1 MNNVQTIQLVNFED
15 EWLDNG
21 NYYELQYSL
30 HDIPTDELLVG
41 ELPDITKEIDTNKE
55 TVTANIVRINTF
67 ILLASYIYNNRSQ
80 PWNRT
85 LFYHEKKDKFYYH
98 RNKDWQLFESDS
110 LLFKKIFCKIREY
123 VYCHRDSLK
132 NELDKFA
139 DYMTKDFGLLNLD
152 PASQTD
158 YIKLLK
164 IYFSKNM
171 DYNVLR
177 AVIKK

>member
-41 ELPDITKEIDTNKE
+41 ELTDITKEIDTTNKD
-55 TVTANIVRINTF
+55 NIVRINTF

-123 VYCHRDSLK
+123 VYCRRESLK
-132 NELDKFA
+132 DELDKFA
-139 DYMTKDFGLLNLD
+139 DYMTADFGLLNLD

-177 AVIKK
+177 AIIKK